1 MPFRRGLLFLALL
14 LMATGCLPRSCQR
27 ERNQALM
34 PADSLS
40 RRVAQTVPVDTL
52 QRLWTTQGP
61 EDARMALPRTVRFL
75 PDGRL
80 VLTDAERNQLYYV
93 GTNGTVQQTMRPE
106 AFDVPY
112 IAGVR
117 GDTVVVFNAGADR
130 FDLVVNGRRL
140 SQRSVVFQR
149 PAEET
154 LVYTLATATSF
165 YAKVVGE
172 ETPGFIGRLDDRGRV
187 VARMPLSGPTWRQAG
202 FLRAWGDSLLSLT
215 GFRPVID
222 MAPLDFEDGA
232 TVDSTTLV
240 GFDSP
245 MLERSYSFLQGDTSK
260 PPLLTVSAAP
270 LGGRLFVL
278 NLRPGWLRIDV
289 YDRDGRLAR
298 ALTERNRDGSRND
311 YPRDLAVRRTP
322 DGVLLAVVRS
332 APTPQLELYRW
343 QPPDRTRTT
352 ARK

>member
-1 MPFRRGLLFLALL
+1 MSFRRGLLLLALL
-14 LMATGCLPRSCQR
+14 LMATGCLPHSCQR

-52 QRLWTTQGP
+52 QRLWTTRGP
-61 EDARMALPRTVRFL
+61 DDARMTLPRTVRFL

-80 VLTDAERNQLYYV
+80 VLADVERNQLYSV
-93 GTNGTVQQTMRPE
+93 APNGTVQQTTRPE

-130 FDLVVNGRRL
+130 FDLVVDGRRL
-140 SQRSVVFQR
+140 PQQSVSFRR

-154 LVYTLATATSF
+154 LVYTLATDAAL

-172 ETPGFIGRLDDRGRV
+172 ETPDFIGRLDDRGRI
-187 VARMPLSGPTWRQAG
+187 VARAPLSGPTWRHAG
-202 FLRAWGDSLLSLT
+202 FLRAWGDSLLSLS

-222 MAPLDFEDGA
+222 VLPLDFDDSA
-232 TVDSTTLV
+232 SADSTALV

-245 MLERSYSFLQGDTSK
+245 MLERSYSFLQGDSSK

-270 LGGRLFVL
+270 LGDRLFVL

-289 YDRDGRLAR
+289 YGRDGRLVR
-298 ALTERNRDGSRND
+298 TLTERNREGSRND

-322 DGVLLAVVRS
+322 DGMLLAVARS

-343 QPPDRTRTT
+343 KPPAQNRTT